1 MNSTATDRKIKIIP
15 PKANMNTEKKKKV
28 KKINVAAY
36 CRVSTAQEDQET
48 SYEAQVAYFTKLITE
63 NPSWNLAGIYADD
76 GISGTD
82 MKKRD
87 NFNAMMERCLQ
98 KDGDID
104 LILTKSISRF
114 ARNTVDCLSC
124 IRKLKERNIAIYF
137 EKEHINTLESTGE
150 LLITIL
156 SSQAQEESRNISE
169 NVKWGL
175 KRKYEKGEMLVRRMF
190 GYGKGTDGQLY
201 IIPEEAEVVRLIYG
215 KYLEGESLNSIARLL
230 KEKGIKTIR
239 GNIEWKDDAKLN
251 LLWSSFRSPVYQNIA
266 GNALQTT
273 ETAHP
278 FRIEEDSI
286 MCAFIEF
293 ADVFDSFGKT
303 FMQETKPLFENIVR
317 IRKDYAD
324 YAEALSEYQSLEEY
338 KKAKSIIEKEF
349 FWNIGQ
355 YRIEIETF
363 YKNESV
369 KYSFTFSISESDYR
383 QLKSNIDESLVSPL
397 KDRYAIMRNYQ
408 WADIELKE
416 A

>member
-1 MNSTATDRKIKIIP
+1 MAIDFDTPMTFYELLAVILAAIAIIIP
-15 PKANMNTEKKKKV
+15 IVQAIWKKWFKKAKLNYISNGKAKLLFNQSGSYLQIDGVYEAINKPISVKKV
-28 KKINVAAY
+28 TVQIN
-36 CRVSTAQEDQET
+36 RQ
-48 SYEAQVAYFTKLITE
+48 
-63 NPSWNLAGIYADD
+63 
-76 GISGTD
+76 
-82 MKKRD
+82 
-87 NFNAMMERCLQ
+87 
-98 KDGDID
+98 
-104 LILTKSISRF
+104 
-114 ARNTVDCLSC
+114 
-124 IRKLKERNIAIYF
+124 
-137 EKEHINTLESTGE
+137 
-150 LLITIL
+150 
-156 SSQAQEESRNISE
+156 
-169 NVKWGL
+169 
-175 KRKYEKGEMLVRRMF
+175 
-190 GYGKGTDGQLY
+190 
-201 IIPEEAEVVRLIYG
+201 
-215 KYLEGESLNSIARLL
+215 
-230 KEKGIKTIR
+230 
-239 GNIEWKDDAKLN
+239 KDDAKLN

-317 IRKDYAD
+317 IRKD

>member
-1 MNSTATDRKIKIIP
+1 MAIDFDTPMTFYELLAVILAAIAIIIP
-15 PKANMNTEKKKKV
+15 IVQAIWKKWFKKAKLNYISNGKAKLLFNQSGSYLQIDGVYEAINKPISVKKV
-28 KKINVAAY
+28 TVQIN
-36 CRVSTAQEDQET
+36 RQ
-48 SYEAQVAYFTKLITE
+48 
-63 NPSWNLAGIYADD
+63 
-76 GISGTD
+76 
-82 MKKRD
+82 
-87 NFNAMMERCLQ
+87 
-98 KDGDID
+98 
-104 LILTKSISRF
+104 
-114 ARNTVDCLSC
+114 
-124 IRKLKERNIAIYF
+124 
-137 EKEHINTLESTGE
+137 
-150 LLITIL
+150 
-156 SSQAQEESRNISE
+156 
-169 NVKWGL
+169 
-175 KRKYEKGEMLVRRMF
+175 
-190 GYGKGTDGQLY
+190 
-201 IIPEEAEVVRLIYG
+201 
-215 KYLEGESLNSIARLL
+215 
-230 KEKGIKTIR
+230 
-239 GNIEWKDDAKLN
+239 KDDAKLN

-383 QLKSNIDESLVSPL
+383 QLKSNIDESLVSTL